1 LNALFNISIIDTIIH
16 NSGEGKGV
24 HHVKTMPVTDFK
36 AHALKVLGE
45 VAETREPVVV
55 TKRGKP
61 LAEIVPFA
69 AKRTAPGRLAEALV
83 FENDIVSPI
92 GKAERSARR

>member
-1 LNALFNISIIDTIIH
+1 M
-16 NSGEGKGV
+16 
-24 HHVKTMPVTDFK
+24 KTMPVTDFK
-36 AHALKVLGE
+36 AHALKILGE

-69 AKRTAPGRLAEALV
+69 EKRAVPGRLAKALV
-83 FENDIVSPI
+83 FERDIVSPL
-92 GKAERSARR
+92 GEDDWNVCR

>member
-1 LNALFNISIIDTIIH
+1 M
-16 NSGEGKGV
+16 
-24 HHVKTMPVTDFK
+24 KTMPVTDFK

-69 AKRTAPGRLAEALV
+69 GKHTAPGRLAEALV
-83 FENDIVSPI
+83 FEDDIVSPL
-92 GKAERSARR
+92 GEAEWNVCR

>member
-1 LNALFNISIIDTIIH
+1 MKIMAIT
-16 NSGEGKGV
+16 E
-24 HHVKTMPVTDFK
+24 FK
-36 AHALKVLGE
+36 MHALQVIGE

-69 AKRTAPGRLAEALV
+69 EKKPSPGKLAEALV
-83 FENDIVSPI
+83 FEHDIVSPL
-92 GKAERSARR
+92 GEALWSVCR